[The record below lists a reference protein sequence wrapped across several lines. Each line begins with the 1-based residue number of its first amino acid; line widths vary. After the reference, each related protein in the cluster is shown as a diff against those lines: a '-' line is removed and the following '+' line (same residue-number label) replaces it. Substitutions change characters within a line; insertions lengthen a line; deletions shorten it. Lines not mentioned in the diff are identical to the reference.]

1 MTKAIYFDM
10 DGTIAD
16 LYGVEG
22 WLSMLRN
29 SDPTPYAQA
38 KPLVRLST
46 LARLLNSKQ
55 REGYTLGVISWLS
68 KTGTQ
73 EYNNRVTQI
82 KLKWLKEHLNSVKWD
97 EIHIIE
103 YGTPKQDIVKYPEG
117 ILFDDEEY
125 NRNMWGQG
133 AYEPNEI
140 LEFLRGLK

>member
-38 KPLVRLST
+38 KPLVKLNT

-117 ILFDDEEY
+117 ILFDDEY
-125 NRNMWGQG
+125 NNRCNWKGT
-133 AYEPNEI
+133 AYDVDDIIGI
-140 LEFLRGLK
+140 LKSI